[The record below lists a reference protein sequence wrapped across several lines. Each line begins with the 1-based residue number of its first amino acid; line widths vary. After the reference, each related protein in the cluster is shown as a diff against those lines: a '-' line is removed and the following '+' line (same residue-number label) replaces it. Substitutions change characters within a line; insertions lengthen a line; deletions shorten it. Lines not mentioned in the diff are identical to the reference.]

1 MTTKNYVPRMLI
13 LALIL
18 LLAAPA
24 WAQESKDIV
33 LPERPALANFDLYTA
48 LERRQTTRKYK
59 TTELSATD
67 LAAILW
73 ASNGVNRADG
83 KRTAP
88 SAHGKQYMD
97 VYLLGPTG
105 NYLYDPLNRKLKFLS
120 ASDLKHKVA
129 VQEYV
134 ALASHILVLVVDLD
148 KVSEKAGSNERKLNF
163 GNSTAGAI
171 AQNVYLMSAA
181 KKVGTCLVANIKEDE
196 IRKGLGLTKSQIPV
210 YIMPLGYLE
219 K

>member
-1 MTTKNYVPRMLI
+1 MTTKNYVPKMLI

-73 ASNGVNRADG
+73 ASNGVNRPDG

-88 SAHGKQYMD
+88 S
-97 VYLLGPTG
+97 
-105 NYLYDPLNRKLKFLS
+105 
-120 ASDLKHKVA
+120 
-129 VQEYV
+129 
-134 ALASHILVLVVDLD
+134 
-148 KVSEKAGSNERKLNF
+148 
-163 GNSTAGAI
+163 
-171 AQNVYLMSAA
+171 
-181 KKVGTCLVANIKEDE
+181 
-196 IRKGLGLTKSQIPV
+196 
-210 YIMPLGYLE
+210 
-219 K
+219 